1 MLLGVTLEVMRL
13 HTYCPKKFAS
23 CELDASGVLVLAAIT
38 NTARRSGH
46 DVSLSGSPVMIA
58 TTMIGLKE
66 SGSQV
71 PSPVLVHL
79 LGLEEISQFLILQGL
94 KKH

>member
-71 PSPVLVHL
+71 LAARCLV
-79 LGLEEISQFLILQGL
+79 QF
-94 KKH
+94 